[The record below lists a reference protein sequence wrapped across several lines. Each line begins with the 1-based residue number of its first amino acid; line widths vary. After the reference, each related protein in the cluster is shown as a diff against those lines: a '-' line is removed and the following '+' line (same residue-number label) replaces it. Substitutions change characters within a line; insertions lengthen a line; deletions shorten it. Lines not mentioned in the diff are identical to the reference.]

1 MSELFFILLKLFIL
15 LIIIAWILTWLQ
27 NVINK
32 PNEKPNKKP
41 SSFYVVTNDFNAF
54 RKVISDVAKK
64 YNLKTIKEISLW
76 CKLNEIEEYALS
88 NIIIGM
94 ENEDYDFV
102 HNIYYDYY
110 KNKKKCIEHCDI
122 DLWYN
127 KY

>member
-27 NVINK
+27 TVINKQNK
-32 PNEKPNKKP
+32 PNEKP
-41 SSFYVVTNDFNAF
+41 SSFYVVTHDFNAF

-64 YNLKTIKEISLW
+64 YNLKTINEISLW
-76 CKLNEIEEYALS
+76 CKLDEIEKYALY
-88 NIIIGM
+88 NIIRGM
-94 ENEDYDFV
+94 ESEDYDFV
-102 HNIYYDYY
+102 HDRYYDYHSTM
-110 KNKKKCIEHCDI
+110 KKCIEHCDI

>member
-54 RKVISDVAKK
+54 RKVISDVAK
-64 YNLKTIKEISLW
+64 
-76 CKLNEIEEYALS
+76 
-88 NIIIGM
+88 NII
-94 ENEDYDFV
+94 
-102 HNIYYDYY
+102 
-110 KNKKKCIEHCDI
+110 
-122 DLWYN
+122 
-127 KY
+127 